1 MDFIR
6 RLLFLISIFALFS
19 FSAFSKEKKIPHGY
33 GGVELG
39 MTLEETKK
47 ALRSNTDF
55 GYHGDRDVS
64 LLPGENRVLIET
76 DALGGHEFSFLDRCW
91 FQFFNDKLYIITINL
106 NRERMDHFSIFD
118 TLCKKYGNPVSVSP
132 EKSLWEDE
140 NFSMSLEKPLTLK
153 YVDKKTFESL
163 MNKKKV
169 GPSGREITREMFL
182 EGL

>member
-1 MDFIR
+1 MDFFK
-6 RLLFLISIFALFS
+6 RLSFLIAISALLS
-19 FSAFSKEKKIPHGY
+19 FSAFSKENKIPHGY

-39 MTLEETKK
+39 MNLEETKK

-118 TLCKKYGNPVSVSP
+118 TLCKKYGNPLSVSP
-132 EKSLWEDE
+132 EKSVWEDE